1 MDVLLGKGL
10 ELGSHGSDCWPH
22 VFTYDIFKRSDL
34 LELINYNITTIPC
47 SFFFFLKR
55 CCLYVSKLEHDFFG
69 RNQNPS
75 LPKTQQK
82 KDKKENSSGDPK
94 GSQDRLKLNFNII
107 EEEETW

>member
-1 MDVLLGKGL
+1 MFSRETFIQNFSHSLIAYPRELSKYLG
-10 ELGSHGSDCWPH
+10 
-22 VFTYDIFKRSDL
+22 VFQ
-34 LELINYNITTIPC
+34 
-47 SFFFFLKR
+47 R

-82 KDKKENSSGDPK
+82 KEKKDATNGEPK
-94 GSQDRLKLNFNII
+94 GSQDKLKLNNFNIA

>member
-1 MDVLLGKGL
+1 MNPYQEYFMKA
-10 ELGSHGSDCWPH
+10 
-22 VFTYDIFKRSDL
+22 
-34 LELINYNITTIPC
+34 
-47 SFFFFLKR
+47 FLFSYS

-82 KDKKENSSGDPK
+82 KEKKETANGDPK
-94 GSQDRLKLNFNII
+94 GSQDKLRLSFNIA